1 MSLLSRLPLFTL
13 LAALVVFT
21 LTLFLAITSGTGVSN
36 IVNLLMVLLL
46 ALSVGLMFLALN
58 PNNEQAA
65 LMLWFGAGVW
75 GAAAYLNFQFLG
87 LWDLLVGTASALSAF
102 FVERESRTFSF
113 TGPALLIGTGVS
125 LVVVSILLSR

>member
-1 MSLLSRLPLFTL
+1 MSLLSRLPLFAL
-13 LAALVVFT
+13 LAALAAFT
-21 LTLFLAITSGTGVSN
+21 LTLFLVITSGAGVSN
-36 IVNLLMVLLL
+36 ILNLLMVLLL

-75 GAAAYLNFQFLG
+75 SAAAYLNFQFLG
-87 LWDLLVGTASALSAF
+87 LLDLVVGAASALSAF

-113 TGPALLIGTGVS
+113 AGPALFIGTGLL
-125 LVVVSILLSR
+125 LVVLSIILSR